1 MTERLPSLR
10 PAEIIRALERCGLTV
25 QRQSGSHVLLW
36 KPGLRRPVVI
46 ARHTKSL
53 SPATLS
59 HILAQAEV
67 TADEFMG
74 NL

>member
-1 MTERLPSLR
+1 MPDKLPSLR

-36 KPGLRRPVVI
+36 KSGLRRPVVI

-53 SPATLS
+53 SAATLS
-59 HILAQAEV
+59 QILSQAEV

-74 NL
+74 SL